1 MSARRTLLA
10 VVAAATLTLTSGC
23 GFSGL
28 YGKNLPGSVG
38 GPLSSVKTYTVTV
51 LFDDVLDLVPQ
62 SAVRVNDVT
71 VGTVEKIS
79 LMADPSTKTFKA
91 KVICKVSKSVQLP
104 QNATALLEE
113 TSLLGEKFIE
123 LQSPPTASVGQLK
136 DGAVIRDGS
145 TSAYPDVEQVFG
157 VLASVLNGGGLE
169 KLQTINVELTAALS
183 GRENKVRDVLRQL
196 DTFVGGLDTQ
206 KSQITRAIQ
215 SLDKLSIDLNRN
227 TDSIKIALRDLAPGI
242 HVLSENRSNLVK
254 LLQGLSELGVV
265 STRVI
270 NESVDATKTDLAL
283 LAPILTRLNQAGAAL
298 PGSLE
303 LLFDFPFPRDATN
316 GIPGDNTNLTASVDG
331 SSVCNA
337 TQLQPLCKLL
347 GITPG
352 GPLLPPLPIPTA
364 LPTGLPTILPTVLPT
379 VVPTVVPTVLPT
391 VLSTTPNPLSISP
404 SGLPPIPGGN
414 GGNSGSG
421 GGLLGPLLGGTR

>member
-1 MSARRTLLA
+1 MRPGRTVLG
-10 VVAAATLTLTSGC
+10 VGVAAALALTSGC

-28 YGKNLPGSVG
+28 YGKDLPGSVG

-51 LFDDVLDLVPQ
+51 LFDNVLDLVPQ

-71 VGTVEKIS
+71 VGTVEKIQLVS
-79 LMADPSTKTFKA
+79 DPSTQTFKA
-91 KVICKVSKSVQLP
+91 KVVCKVSKSVRLP
-104 QNATALLEE
+104 QNSTALLEE
-113 TSLLGEKFIE
+113 TSLLGEKFVE
-123 LQSPPTASVGQLK
+123 LAPPTTTPEVGQLK

-196 DTFVGGLDTQ
+196 DTFVSGLDTQ

-242 HVLSENRSNLVK
+242 HVISENRSNLVK
-254 LLQGLSELGVV
+254 LLQALSDLGVV

-270 NESVDATKTDLAL
+270 NASVDATKADLAS
-283 LAPILTRLNQAGAAL
+283 LAPILTRLNQAGTAL

-303 LLFDFPFPRDATN
+303 LLLDFPFPRDATN
-316 GIPGDNTNLTASVDG
+316 GIPGDNTSLTATVDG

-337 TQLQPLCKLL
+337 SQLKALCAVL

-352 GPLLPPLPIPTA
+352 GPILPKPPLPGGLPTPPVSVPPVPPISVPPV
-364 LPTGLPTILPTVLPT
+364 LPTGLPT
-379 VVPTVVPTVLPT
+379 VP
-391 VLSTTPNPLSISP
+391 
-404 SGLPPIPGGN
+404 GLPGGT
-414 GGNSGSG
+414 GPSSPG
-421 GGLLGPLLGGTR
+421 GGLLGPLLGGSR